1 MALFRTHSS
10 FLHMMLTRAFGIVLS
25 ALLLFGFGIYILLI
39 QPTMERVADAQ
50 LKQAS
55 SEMEAS
61 ILQLAH
67 GTETI
72 LYTLR
77 GILERN
83 ALSGPQPQDPAQPWP
98 VDMTKVADLNSL
110 FLPFIDNNS
119 SISSLHLARQD
130 GAELLVMRDE
140 SGRVFNRI
148 SQLTPTGNRVRQILW
163 DSKLEQFS
171 SKEVSSDYDA
181 RNRPWFQDV
190 VKNVDQNQLSWTQPY
205 LFYTTGDPGITV
217 SQQFRTPDGQH
228 YILALDIKLQ
238 DISRYTSQL
247 EVSPH
252 GFAVLFDDQMHL
264 LARPHEMRADSPHSG
279 YAIPKLF
286 DSVLKSGHLA
296 VVENTQS
303 WLEAGQPERQLGS
316 QRLSNGDNWLY
327 QFSPMRLGEETIWI
341 GIYAPRHD
349 FLLLGAKEWSL
360 FLAMLLI
367 SLSLAALIVV
377 PASRRIARQLRAL
390 VDESRRIGTM
400 DLQAPVNVQSGIRE
414 LKALVSAQELM
425 RRNLLDATSSLE
437 QLNSTLEEKIR
448 ARTRELEELTAAA
461 EWSRRLI
468 TEITESLPCAVFR
481 AEVRPGEKEHFNFIS
496 SRAEQIWGVSSQTL
510 IATPD
515 IRWQRVHPD
524 DLERARYTLTSQ
536 LTSVSSRELLYRI
549 LDAKQQIRWI
559 ETRAE
564 VSELVS
570 GGYVWNGYWLDVTD
584 EQEAKQALADQLTFQ
599 QVLMDT
605 IPYPLF
611 FKDANCRFAGFNK
624 AYGEV
629 FGIDTQTLIGKQVLD
644 LEYLPEADRILYQQE
659 DERIISEIGTVRREM
674 PIPFADGEIHQTLY
688 WVAGFSKANGQPG
701 GLVGTFVDINP
712 QKQAEAELAY
722 AKELAEEAARM
733 KSDFLANMS
742 HEIRTPLNAI
752 LGLTHLLQK
761 SDLDKRQHNF
771 VDKIHRSG
779 RHLLGV
785 INDILD
791 FSKIE
796 AGKLELNPQPFALD
810 DLLNDLIDLTA
821 EKAHQKGLEFIID
834 IAPDVPYEL
843 VGDELRLGQILINY
857 MSNAVK
863 FTEQGDIRLE
873 IRLDETRA
881 EGLLIYFAVHDTG
894 IGLTAEQMSRLFNSF
909 QQADASTTRKYG
921 GTGLGLAISRTLAEM
936 MQGEVGVNSHLG
948 SGSTFWFTALLQ
960 PATAEQLS
968 NSLQPSL
975 DLRGTCALVVD
986 DNPKT
991 AEAIAHM
998 LTAMRFVVSIATD
1011 SLAALELIRQSM
1023 TSTPIQLV
1031 FVDDS
1036 MPQISGQ
1043 QMAQQLADMALAAPP
1058 AVVVLHSG
1066 EYTAQLDEHSSTAI
1080 SAHLA
1085 KPVTPSLLFDTAM
1098 RLRAGAEGFSSERAI
1113 VSSGRASFSSERGNP
1128 GRRHAAG
1135 TEETL
1140 STRQG
1145 ARLLLVED
1153 NELNQEVACELL
1165 TGAGFQVEIADN
1177 GQEALDRLQQSTFDL
1192 VLMDMQMPVMDG
1204 VTATRAIRKNPL
1216 WAQLPVVAMTAN
1228 AMEQDRQQCLA
1239 AGMNDFVSK
1248 PIEPDQLWQA
1258 LLRWIPPRQ
1267 SPVVNRNA
1275 GNRKSPSGKASVDNA
1290 SRTAIPLPTLDGLD
1304 TELGLR
1310 RVMGNQQ
1317 LYLNLLRKFTSSQH
1331 DAVDQIRHALQVHDL
1346 ALAERLAHTLKGVA
1360 GNIGASGLQT
1370 QAATLEQAIR
1380 ERIDTSQLLQ
1390 DLEPALVRLCHQLA
1404 QALETNP
1411 AEQKENDGITTDIHP
1426 ILDRLAQLL
1435 GEDDS
1440 EALDVLDEQQSQLRQ
1455 SSPERLR
1462 QLDEAIRNFE
1472 FEQALK
1478 IVADWQKDA

>member
-1 MALFRTHSS
+1 MALFRSHSS

-50 LKQAS
+50 MNQAS

-61 ILQLAH
+61 IQQLAR

-72 LYTLR
+72 LYTIR
-77 GILERN
+77 GVLEHN
-83 ALSGPQPQDPAQPWP
+83 VLFAGQDGVNDVAWPAEPQQIAEF
-98 VDMTKVADLNSL
+98 NSF

-119 SISSLHLARQD
+119 SVSSIHIARLD
-130 GAELLVMRDE
+130 GTELLVMRDDR
-140 SGRVFNRI
+140 GQPFNRI
-148 SQLTPTGNRVRQILW
+148 SHPDGNNNQVQQLTW
-163 DSKLEQFS
+163 DSQLKHSTMKDVQS
-171 SKEVSSDYDA
+171 SYDA
-181 RNRPWFQDV
+181 RTRPWFQAASRHTE
-190 VKNVDQNQLSWTQPY
+190 KNHINWTQPY
-205 LFYTTGDPGITV
+205 LFYTTGEPGVTI
-217 SQQFRTPDGQH
+217 SQQFQTPDAQR
-228 YILALDIKLQ
+228 YIIALDIKLQ
-238 DISRYTSQL
+238 DVSHYTSQL
-247 EVSPH
+247 EVSTH

-264 LARPHEMRADSPHSG
+264 LSRHQLMLADNLKNG
-279 YAIPKLF
+279 YGIPKLF
-286 DSVLKSGHLA
+286 DSILESGHPA
-296 VVENTQS
+296 VMESTQA
-303 WLEAGQPERQLGS
+303 WYQAGKAKRELRS
-316 QRLSNGDNWLY
+316 ERLSTGKSWFS
-327 QFSPMRLGEETIWI
+327 QFRPMPLGNQTIWI
-341 GIYAPRHD
+341 GIYAPRKD
-349 FLLLGAKEWSL
+349 FLFLGPKEWGL
-360 FLAMLLI
+360 FLAMLLV

-377 PASRRIARQLRAL
+377 PASRRIARQLRVL
-390 VDESRRIGTM
+390 VLESRRIGNM
-400 DLQAPVNVQSGIRE
+400 DLQAPMRVQSGISE

-437 QLNSTLEEKIR
+437 LLNSSLEEKVL
-448 ARTRELEELTAAA
+448 ARTRELEEITEAA

-481 AEVRPGEKEHFNFIS
+481 YETTDFQDTNFSFIS
-496 SRAEQIWGVSSQTL
+496 SKAEKIWGVSAQEL
-510 IATPD
+510 MRNPN
-515 IRWQRVHPD
+515 IRWEKIYPD
-524 DLERARYTLTSQ
+524 DMEAVQRSVNTLAPGDTSC
-536 LTSVSSRELLYRI
+536 ELLYRVQGHDGT
-549 LDAKQQIRWI
+549 LRWI

-564 VSELVS
+564 VSELIT
-570 GGYVWNGYWLDVTD
+570 GGYVWNGYWLDVTE
-584 EQEAKQALADQLTFQ
+584 EQEAKQALADQLEFQ

-611 FKDANCRFAGFNK
+611 FKDAECRFAGFNK

-629 FGIDTQTLIGKQVLD
+629 FGIDTQQLIGKQVLD

-659 DERIISEIGTVRREM
+659 DERIIREVGTIQREM
-674 PIPFADGEIHQTLY
+674 PIPFADGTIHQTLY
-688 WVAGFSKANGQPG
+688 WVAGFSKTNGQHG

-796 AGKLELNPQPFALD
+796 AGKLALSPQPFALD

-881 EGLLIYFAVHDTG
+881 DGLLLYFAVHDTG
-894 IGLTAEQMSRLFNSF
+894 IGLSAEQMGRLFNSF

-936 MQGEVGVNSHLG
+936 MQGEVGVDSHLG

-975 DLRGTCALVVD
+975 DLRGTRALVVD

-998 LTAMRFVVSIATD
+998 LTAMRFVVTIATD
-1011 SLAALELIRQSM
+1011 GAAALDLIRQSM
-1023 TSTPIQLV
+1023 SSAPIELV
-1031 FVDDS
+1031 LVDDG
-1036 MPQISGQ
+1036 MPQMSGQ
-1043 QMAQQLADMALAAPP
+1043 QMAQHLADMQLPTPP

-1066 EYTAQLDEHSSTAI
+1066 EYAARLDEHSSAAI

-1098 RLRAGAEGFSSERAI
+1098 RLRAGAEGFTSGHVTDASKRAGF
-1113 VSSGRASFSSERGNP
+1113 SSGRGNP
-1128 GRRHAAG
+1128 GRHHA
-1135 TEETL
+1135 TEIEETL

-1165 TGAGFQVEIADN
+1165 TGAGFQVEIAAN
-1177 GQEALDRLQQSTFDL
+1177 GQEALDRLQQGTFDL

-1204 VTATRAIRKNPL
+1204 VTATQAIRQHPQ
-1216 WAQLPVVAMTAN
+1216 WTQLPVVAMTAN

-1267 SPVVNRNA
+1267 SPVINREL
-1275 GNRKSPSGKASVDNA
+1275 SSEVSLLDT
-1290 SRTAIPLPTLDGLD
+1290 SETAIPLPTIEGLD
-1304 TELGLR
+1304 TDLGLR
-1310 RVMGNQQ
+1310 RVVGNQQ
-1317 LYLNLLRKFTSSQH
+1317 LYRNLLRKFARSQQ
-1331 DAVDQIRHALQVHDL
+1331 DAVTQIRHALQAHDRV
-1346 ALAERLAHTLKGVA
+1346 LAERLAHTLKGVA
-1360 GNIGASGLQT
+1360 GNIGASTLQA

-1380 ERIDTSQLLQ
+1380 EQVDTRQLLD
-1390 DLEPALVRLCHQLA
+1390 DLEPALIRLCHQLTD
-1404 QALETNP
+1404 ALETEP
-1411 AEQKENDGITTDIHP
+1411 AEQPPHDNTGTDIRP
-1426 ILDRLAQLL
+1426 VLERLAQLL
-1435 GEDDS
+1435 AEDDS
-1440 EALDVLDEQQSQLRQ
+1440 EALDVLDEHHSQLQQS
-1455 SSPERLR
+1455 SSERLQ

-1472 FEQALK
+1472 FEQALE
-1478 IVADWQKDA
+1478 IVTDWKKDA

>member
-1 MALFRTHSS
+1 MALFRSHSS

-25 ALLLFGFGIYILLI
+25 ALLLFGLGIYTLLI
-39 QPTMERVADAQ
+39 QPTMDRVADAQ
-50 LKQAS
+50 MDEAS

-61 ILQLAH
+61 ILQLAR

-77 GILERN
+77 GVLERN
-83 ALSGPQPQDPAQPWP
+83 ALSGDMSHNPAQAWP
-98 VDMTKVADLNSL
+98 ADMTKVAHLNSFL
-110 FLPFIDNNS
+110 LPFIDNNS

-148 SQLTPTGNRVRQILW
+148 SQPTTTDNRVRHILW
-163 DSKLEQFS
+163 DSKLAQFS
-171 SKEVSSDYDA
+171 SKEGPSNYDA
-181 RNRPWFQDV
+181 RNRPWFQDALRSTDP
-190 VKNVDQNQLSWTQPY
+190 NHLNWTQPY
-205 LFYTTGDPGITV
+205 LFYTTGDPGITI
-217 SQQFRTPDGQH
+217 SQQFRTPDGQY

-238 DISRYTSQL
+238 DISRHASQL

-252 GFAVLFDDQMHL
+252 GFAALFDDQMHL
-264 LARPHEMRADSPHSG
+264 LARPHEMQADSPHSG
-279 YAIPKLF
+279 YAVPKLF

-296 VVENTQS
+296 VVESTQS
-303 WLEAGQPERQLGS
+303 WLKAGKPERQLGN
-316 QRLSNGDNWLY
+316 QRLSNGDNWLH
-327 QFSPMRLGEETIWI
+327 QFSPIPLGEETIWI

-349 FLLLGAKEWSL
+349 FLLLGAKEWGL
-360 FLAMLLI
+360 FLAMLLT

-377 PASRRIARQLRAL
+377 PAARRIARQLHAL
-390 VDESRRIGTM
+390 VQESRRIGNM
-400 DLQAPVNVQSGIRE
+400 DLQAPVKVQSGISE

-437 QLNSTLEEKIR
+437 QLNTTLEEKILD
-448 ARTRELEELTAAA
+448 RTKELEEITQAA

-481 AEVRPGEKEHFNFIS
+481 FEVRAGEDDRFSFIS
-496 SRAEQIWGVSSQTL
+496 SRAEQIWGISSQAL
-510 IATPD
+510 MANPD
-515 IRWQRVHPD
+515 ARWQRVHPE
-524 DLERARYTLTSQ
+524 DLEMARQALQSRLT
-536 LTSVSSRELLYRI
+536 TINRRELLYRI
-549 LDAKQQIRWI
+549 YDANQQIRWI

-564 VSELVS
+564 VTRLQE
-570 GGYVWNGYWLDVTD
+570 GEYVWNGYWLDVTT
-584 EQEAKQALADQLTFQ
+584 EQEAKQALADQLEFQ

-629 FGIDTQTLIGKQVLD
+629 FGIDTQQLIGKQVLD
-644 LEYLPEADRILYQQE
+644 LDYLPEADRILYQQE
-659 DERIISEIGTVRREM
+659 DERIIQEISTAQREM
-674 PIPFADGEIHQTLY
+674 PIPFADGLIHQTLY

-712 QKQAEAELAY
+712 QKQAEAELAS
-722 AKELAEEAARM
+722 AKELAEEAARV

-796 AGKLELNPQPFALD
+796 AGKLALNPQPFALD

-881 EGLLIYFAVHDTG
+881 DGLLIYFAVHDTG
-894 IGLTAEQMSRLFNSF
+894 IGLKDEQMSRLFHSF

-921 GTGLGLAISRTLAEM
+921 GTGLGLAISSTLAEM
-936 MQGEVGVNSHLG
+936 MQGEVGVSSRLG
-948 SGSTFWFTALLQ
+948 IGSTFWFTALLQ
-960 PATAEQLS
+960 PATAEQLLH
-968 NSLQPSL
+968 SLQPSL
-975 DLRGTCALVVD
+975 DLRGTRALVVD
-986 DNPKT
+986 GNPKT
-991 AEAIAHM
+991 ADAITHM

-1011 SLAALELIRQSM
+1011 SVAAVEQIRQSM
-1023 TSTPIQLV
+1023 TSTPIELV
-1031 FVDDS
+1031 FVDDE
-1036 MPQISGQ
+1036 MPQMNGQ
-1043 QMAQQLADMALAAPP
+1043 QMAQQLADMALPAPP
-1058 AVVVLHSG
+1058 AVVVLHRS
-1066 EYTAQLDEHSSTAI
+1066 EYTPPVDAHGTTVIA
-1080 SAHLA
+1080 AHLD

-1098 RLRAGAEGFSSERAI
+1098 RLRAGQEALPSRRDPHGQRHTAGAEEALPTI
-1113 VSSGRASFSSERGNP
+1113 
-1128 GRRHAAG
+1128 
-1135 TEETL
+1135 
-1140 STRQG
+1140 QG

-1153 NELNQEVACELL
+1153 NELNQEVARELL
-1165 TGAGFQVEIADN
+1165 TGAGFSVEIADN

-1192 VLMDMQMPVMDG
+1192 VLMDMQMPIMDG
-1204 VTATRAIRKNPL
+1204 LTATRRVREQPQ
-1216 WAQLPVVAMTAN
+1216 WAQLPIVAMTAN
-1228 AMEQDRQQCLA
+1228 AMEQDRQQCMD

-1248 PIEPDQLWQA
+1248 PIEPEQLWTA

-1267 SPVVNRNA
+1267 SDTSAIAPRPRA
-1275 GNRKSPSGKASVDNA
+1275 RPTPSPSVV
-1290 SRTAIPLPTLDGLD
+1290 PLPTLDGLD
-1304 TELGLR
+1304 TQLGLR

-1317 LYLNLLRKFTSSQH
+1317 LYLNLLRKFASGQH
-1331 DAVDQIRHALQVHDL
+1331 DCVNQIRHALQDRDRT
-1346 ALAERLAHTLKGVA
+1346 LAERLAHTLKGVA
-1360 GNIGASGLQT
+1360 GNIGASALQT
-1370 QAATLEQAIR
+1370 QAAALEQAIR
-1380 ERIDTSQLLQ
+1380 EQTESSQQLSE
-1390 DLEPALVRLCHQLA
+1390 LEPALARLCHQLTA
-1404 QALETNP
+1404 ALDTGRKVDTEDN
-1411 AEQKENDGITTDIHP
+1411 AIHIDIHP
-1426 ILDRLAQLL
+1426 ILDRLAHLL
-1435 GEDDS
+1435 AEDDS
-1440 EALDVLDEQQSQLRQ
+1440 EALDVLDEHQSQLQQ
-1455 SSPERLR
+1455 SAPERLR
-1462 QLDEAIRNFE
+1462 KLDEAIRNFE
-1472 FEQALK
+1472 FEQALE
-1478 IVADWQKDA
+1478 IVADWKKEA

>member
-1 MALFRTHSS
+1 MALFRSHSS

-39 QPTMERVADAQ
+39 QPTMERVANAQ
-50 LKQAS
+50 MNQAS
-55 SEMEAS
+55 AEMEAS
-61 ILQLAH
+61 ILQLAR

-77 GILERN
+77 GVLEHN
-83 ALSGPQPQDPAQPWP
+83 ALSGPQPLDPAQPWP
-98 VDMTKVADLNSL
+98 ADMTKVADFNSF

-140 SGRVFNRI
+140 NGRAFNRI
-148 SQLTPTGNRVRQILW
+148 SQPTATGNRVRQILW
-163 DSKLEQFS
+163 DSQQVQFS

-181 RNRPWFQDV
+181 RNRPWFQDAV
-190 VKNVDQNQLSWTQPY
+190 NKADQNRPSWTQPY

-217 SQQFRTPDGQH
+217 SQQFRTPEGQH
-228 YILALDIKLQ
+228 YILTLDIKLQ

-286 DSVLKSGHLA
+286 DSVLKSGHLP
-296 VVENTQS
+296 VVESTQS
-303 WLEAGQPERQLGS
+303 WLKADQPERQLGS

-327 QFSPMRLGEETIWI
+327 QFSPMRLGQETIWI
-341 GIYAPRHD
+341 GIYAPRSD
-349 FLLLGAKEWSL
+349 FLLLGAKEWGL
-360 FLAMLLI
+360 FLAMLLV

-400 DLQAPVNVQSGIRE
+400 DLQAPVNVLSGISE
-414 LKALVSAQELM
+414 LRALVSAQELM
-425 RRNLLDATSSLE
+425 RRNLLDATSSLA

-448 ARTRELEELTAAA
+448 IRTRELEEITAAA
-461 EWSRRLI
+461 EWSRHLI
-468 TEITESLPCAVFR
+468 PEITESLPCAVFR
-481 AEVRPGEKEHFNFIS
+481 YETTDLQDANFSFIS
-496 SRAEQIWGVSSQTL
+496 SKAEKIWGVSAQELMRNPNLRWEKVYSEDMESVRQAIHTL
-510 IATPD
+510 APD
-515 IRWQRVHPD
+515 
-524 DLERARYTLTSQ
+524 ET
-536 LTSVSSRELLYRI
+536 SRELLYRVQGADGK
-549 LDAKQQIRWI
+549 LHWI

-564 VSELVS
+564 VSELES
-570 GGYVWNGYWLDVTD
+570 GRYVWNGYWLDVTD
-584 EQEAKQALADQLTFQ
+584 EQEAKQALADQLEFQ

-611 FKDANCRFAGFNK
+611 FKDAECRFAGFNK

-629 FGIDTQTLIGKQVLD
+629 FGIDTQPLIGKQVLD

-659 DERIISEIGTVRREM
+659 DERIIHEISTIRREM
-674 PIPFADGEIHQTLY
+674 PIPFADGTVHQTLY
-688 WVAGFSKANGQPG
+688 WVAGFGKTNGQPG

-796 AGKLELNPQPFALD
+796 AGKLALSPQPFALD

-873 IRLDETRA
+873 IRLNETRA
-881 EGLLIYFAVHDTG
+881 DGLLLYFAVHDTG
-894 IGLTAEQMSRLFNSF
+894 IGLSAEQMGRLFNSF

-936 MQGEVGVNSHLG
+936 MQGEVGVDSHLG

-975 DLRGTCALVVD
+975 DLRGTSALVVD

-998 LTAMRFVVSIATD
+998 LTAMRFVVTIATD
-1011 SLAALELIRQSM
+1011 GAAALDLIRQSM
-1023 TSTPIQLV
+1023 TTTPIELV
-1031 FVDDS
+1031 FVDDG
-1036 MPQISGQ
+1036 MPQMSGQ
-1043 QMAQQLADMALAAPP
+1043 QMARQLADMALPAPP

-1066 EYTAQLDEHSSTAI
+1066 EYTAQLDEHSSSAI

-1098 RLRAGAEGFSSERAI
+1098 RLRAGAEGFASGRATHSSK
-1113 VSSGRASFSSERGNP
+1113 RASFSSERGNP
-1128 GRRHAAG
+1128 GRHHA
-1135 TEETL
+1135 TEVEETL

-1165 TGAGFQVEIADN
+1165 TGAGFQVEIAAN
-1177 GQEALDRLQQSTFDL
+1177 GQEALDRLQQGTFDL

-1204 VTATRAIRKNPL
+1204 VTATRAIRQNPQ

-1267 SPVVNRNA
+1267 STVVNRELSS
-1275 GNRKSPSGKASVDNA
+1275 GNVSLLDTSE
-1290 SRTAIPLPTLDGLD
+1290 TAIPLPTLEGLD

-1310 RVMGNQQ
+1310 RVMGNEQ
-1317 LYLNLLRKFTSSQH
+1317 LYRNLLRKFARSQQ
-1331 DAVDQIRHALQVHDL
+1331 DAVTQIRHALQAKDHL
-1346 ALAERLAHTLKGVA
+1346 LAERLAHTLKGVA
-1360 GNIGASGLQT
+1360 GNIGASALQE
-1370 QAATLEQAIR
+1370 QAATLERAIR
-1380 ERIDTSQLLQ
+1380 EQVDTRQLL
-1390 DLEPALVRLCHQLA
+1390 DELEPALARLCHQLA
-1404 QALETNP
+1404 EALDTEP
-1411 AEQKENDGITTDIHP
+1411 AEQPSHDNAGTDIRP
-1426 ILDRLAQLL
+1426 VLERLAQLL

-1440 EALDVLDEQQSQLRQ
+1440 EALDVLDDHQSQLQQ
-1455 SSPERLR
+1455 SSSERLR

-1472 FEQALK
+1472 FEQALE
-1478 IVADWQKDA
+1478 IVTDWKKDA